1 MFFLL
6 GFILA
11 AALVVLFMPK
21 GKIPESNTNTPSLDG
36 FEAPTS
42 DRTRVIPE
50 VFGTTLIK
58 SGNLFATTKPRYVSI
73 MR

>member
-58 SGNLFATTKPRYVSI
+58 SGKFICNY
-73 MR
+73 

>member
-6 GFILA
+6 GFVLA
-11 AALVVLFMPK
+11 AALIVLFMPK
-21 GKIPESNTNTPSLDG
+21 GRIPESNTNTPSLDG

-58 SGNLFATTKPRYVSI
+58 SGNLFATTKPRYKAI

>member
-36 FEAPTS
+36 FETPTS

-58 SGNLFATTKPRYVSI
+58 SGNLFATTKPRYKAI

>member
-6 GFILA
+6 GFVLA

-21 GKIPESNTNTPSLDG
+21 GRIPESNTNTPSLDG
-36 FEAPTS
+36 FETPTS

-58 SGNLFATTKPRYVSI
+58 SGNLFATTKPRYKAI